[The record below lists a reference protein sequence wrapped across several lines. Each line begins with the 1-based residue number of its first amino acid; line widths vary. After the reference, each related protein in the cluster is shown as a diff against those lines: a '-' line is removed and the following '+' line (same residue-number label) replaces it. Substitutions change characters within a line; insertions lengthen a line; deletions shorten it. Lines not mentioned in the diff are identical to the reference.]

1 MSKDKDYKYTSF
13 NSGNINIA
21 KALRKSMTKQEKHL
35 WYDFL
40 QKYPVNFYKQRP
52 IDNYIVDFYCSKA
65 KLVIELDGS
74 QHYSE
79 KGNSS
84 DNQRTAVLN
93 QLGIEVLRFPN
104 SDVNENFE
112 GVCLAIDKRISEILN
127 IPLQVF

>member
-1 MSKDKDYKYTSF
+1 MSKEKDYKYTSY
-13 NSGNINIA
+13 NSDNINIA

-40 QKYPVNFYKQRP
+40 QKYPVKFYKQRP

-79 KGNSS
+79 KGILS
-84 DNQRTAVLN
+84 DSKRTAVLN
-93 QLGIEVLRFPN
+93 QLGIEVLRFSN

-112 GVCLAIDKRISEILN
+112 GVCLAIDKKISEKLN

>member
-1 MSKDKDYKYTSF
+1 MSKEKGYEYTSY
-13 NSGNINIA
+13 NSGNIDLA

-40 QKYPVNFYKQRP
+40 QKYPVKFYKQRP
-52 IDNYIVDFYCSKA
+52 LDNYIVDFYCSKA

-79 KGNSS
+79 EGILS
-84 DNQRTAVLN
+84 DSKRTAVLN
-93 QLGIEVLRFPN
+93 QLGIEVLRFSN

-112 GVCLAIDKRISEILN
+112 GVCLAIDKIISEKLN
-127 IPLQVF
+127 IPMQVF

>member
-1 MSKDKDYKYTSF
+1 MSKEKDYKYTSY
-13 NSGNINIA
+13 NSAIINVA
-21 KALRKSMTKQEKHL
+21 KALRKAMTRQEKHL

-40 QKYPVNFYKQRP
+40 QKYPVKFYKQRP

-79 KGNSS
+79 KGILS

-93 QLGIEVLRFPN
+93 QLGIEVLRFSN